1 MNRASPHTEQPHS
14 GQSPSRTSGQLPESE
29 CICSNER
36 SSLHPVQYLVSWVI
50 LMTSSVRCNTGLAA
64 A

>member
-1 MNRASPHTEQPHS
+1 
-14 GQSPSRTSGQLPESE
+14 
-29 CICSNER
+29 
-36 SSLHPVQYLVSWVI
+36 VQYLVSWVI